1 MDQNQAQGN
10 HPNTVNAPKISRTQ
24 FDMVE
29 PVSNEHLAPVALS
42 NLDDRWGDGWGE
54 TKAPDGPD
62 EITEVSQKPDM
73 HTSESCINSELE
85 HSQETQKSMPLHSLN
100 NMNTSTL
107 PVHSDSELYPNAVIP
122 QHVDKQSH
130 PCQDVNDNKPSEDQ
144 HYCDDDC
151 DSTAV
156 AHSEGWDDDWDQEI
170 VTDSHQ
176 EVAMDKT
183 NRCEMTNYDVE
194 TVTKY
199 VDSLTVLDSK
209 ENYKES
215 HAHSTESY
223 MPDLPS
229 QGSHQHFTHHSQF
242 QQEHQHYSAS
252 KQNFLLDT
260 KSHDQT
266 RDELHDESSQNY
278 EVGRLSN
285 NYPEVP
291 LKSSSQNEPTLQE
304 LQLNYPSSHQ
314 TDQFE
319 RPEHSCQYE
328 PQNRC
333 IVQTNRSSPSLSPA
347 PKLTFLPPGESEV
360 LSQSHFPPS
369 TASLLPIQHDAHQQ
383 VAVHS
388 YRQYQDMNQEI
399 VPNPLIS
406 VPPMPDPI
414 FSRIPD
420 GASSVPEVPSVVG
433 VVQDGSNQLV
443 ENVLRP
449 LVMGND
455 LERSER
461 PSSSQSASS
470 QPVCPPSQPIH
481 PPSSHTPLDR
491 PASNQ
496 SAHSVHSIHSGH
508 STQSVHGAHSF
519 INQNQEVP
527 IQEKSELSIP
537 HSSVSQVSQ
546 QEEFST
552 VVPTNSVDLGMDPT
566 APPSSQLVGP
576 PPVSGPL
583 GVVPSLKARKGS
595 PFQPPTV
602 KQSTSSPSSES
613 TYQTQYLS
621 SPQITPVPL
630 PVCQDVSANLETLPD
645 NNEQPSAT
653 EKNGVPLW
661 SSSENMSMN
670 VKLAVAAPSVDIVV
684 SSQSRLASN
693 TIPLVIPGMME
704 EKTERDKLVNYQHAN
719 SVHPEPPAAHS
730 ANLQAAVV
738 MPQVQSL
745 SSMSA
750 IPTASAVLDLSQ
762 PSRSIVEPRGDG
774 SQTENDRPNFS
785 RMIPGESSK
794 GESTTAST
802 YQAPSVVPSMPSERV
817 VTGNDNPQPMLPVR
831 IKQEPSDVR
840 SPPDG
845 PYTSDLSNK
854 GASVVPPIRS
864 ETIGS
869 EEPTSRNFTSANS
882 GSRSDL
888 ANDHRGERG
897 ARWER
902 DHSRDR
908 DTRSSDRY
916 RDRSREH
923 SRDYYRDD
931 SPHSRRSYDREYDR
945 KYEDERR
952 RWRRESDDDDDDGE
966 RRFYESRDRRERA
979 YRDELDRYS
988 DRPIKDDKDR
998 SLPRDKRHDYRDRS
1012 KDYYRNYDDDPYYG
1026 RGDRSQ
1032 PVSRSSSINNLDND
1046 GERPGH
1052 SHRSRHDYYD
1062 RHDRQDSHSRD
1073 TDPRDRDAPYSRE
1086 SREKHFSQ
1094 RGWEGREPR
1103 DRRDARY
1110 YGLRSDYEDP
1120 YGSREMYEQ
1129 YQYYYQYYRDH
1140 PYYKEYYRQWMKQYG
1155 HAYPSESFYDDRTSI
1170 HSGRSSVNDEL
1181 KKSVSSHF
1189 IQDIHGGSSL
1199 GAYEPPSMYPNG
1211 SFTQLKSYASGE
1223 LSGVPSVAGDTVSE
1237 APQRMTPVQF
1247 GRPHISARFT
1257 SGGQLVLVLPKD
1269 PRDGEKAV
1277 VQLRDVQKMLC
1288 MDPALSKTVQ
1298 QMKNYP
1304 GPLTLSDTHKD
1315 VVVKY
1320 CEQQVAEAAKN
1331 QTLLDK
1337 ESVILIWEY
1346 LALLVKQNGKLY
1358 GSDIA
1363 GLLLRGREL
1372 TTQPQHNSI
1381 HVKSEDNPENFSDAS
1396 PQDEGIDV
1404 QSHMQSS
1411 TPERNEA
1418 VLFKKFTEYLCLGR
1432 KREAVDYAIR
1442 EGLWGHALALS
1453 YKMDTTT
1460 HTRVLAAFSN
1470 SIPHTDVLLTLF
1482 QQLSGKRPEVTKSY
1496 MPQQWGD
1503 WRQHLAVMIS
1513 NPTGNVQR
1521 DQASIVALGDTLASQ
1536 GQLHAAHFCYLVA
1549 EVEWGSYSN
1558 KDSKLVLIGSSHQL
1572 PFQAFASNE
1581 AIQCTEVYE
1590 FARSLDSSNPLLE
1603 TFQSYKLVYA
1613 LRLTEYGFPAEAL
1626 RYYEV
1631 ISQTI
1636 NKTPALHQ
1644 VDFISQVYD
1653 LASRLKYHDLHY
1665 QMCQGEVSEMP
1676 DPKWLAALQDVVAVA
1691 KSRAS
1696 NMAARE
1702 ENCQTQPDHKVGQI
1716 FSQGIP
1722 GTPDRNQQTSC
1733 AATDE
1738 PTLSSFSNLDNSYHN
1753 SNATTTTNSYL
1764 QDLSTIS
1771 EGYTGQISPADVMNG
1786 VHQNQYPATHPAS
1799 SQSPD
1804 GSSETN
1810 QTDITTP
1817 SKENTS
1823 PSEVA
1828 MLQQSPQDQAHYLY
1842 SGGYWQGYS
1851 QQDANSSLYMQNHFP
1866 ESTHNSLPPSPE
1878 GSGEQRP
1885 RSVTSLSQPNSLTQ
1899 YQQYQES
1906 YQAWEQQ
1913 QQQQIPQQA
1922 NNDISGTISSR
1933 SQDTTDSEAPTQS
1946 HRTPEE
1952 EAYWAEMTGK
1962 KGNNDIKSVDEK
1974 SEKDDQEGSPKESL
1988 VHPLKLENKT
1998 KRVSFKPQA
2007 SQREERASW
2016 PEEKQRTISAGETSS
2031 TCSVIQSSANSARLH
2046 NVNNTT
2052 DTSSKDKPESE
2063 KKSSQDI
2070 DKLQDKGGGWSL
2082 TSLFGWKKSK
2092 QAVLP
2097 DDKNPTIIWDEKKK
2111 KWVNQDGEEE
2121 VTAPPP
2127 PPPKSAIGGP
2137 GAPPLMMT
2145 RGGPRKSRYVNT
2157 EKDTSKGVTGGM
2169 PVNLPNS
2176 MLPPMPG
2183 ASMMTG
2189 GPSMSP
2195 PVMVPAPVQPR
2206 QGGRDTPDS
2215 QPQPSVGH
2223 KEQQEALFPQI
2234 APAPAL
2240 LPDITQGT
2248 SNEGGEG
2255 TGLVPMIGP
2264 PAGQPQFFN
2273 PAQFQPSTKASSNQ
2287 NRRPGPGR
2295 RAFPIKR

>member
-1 MDQNQAQGN
+1 
-10 HPNTVNAPKISRTQ
+10 
-24 FDMVE
+24 MVQLSSSGE
-29 PVSNEHLAPVALS
+29 VA
-42 NLDDRWGDGWGE
+42 R
-54 TKAPDGPD
+54 GP
-62 EITEVSQKPDM
+62 PF
-73 HTSESCINSELE
+73 
-85 HSQETQKSMPLHSLN
+85 
-100 NMNTSTL
+100 
-107 PVHSDSELYPNAVIP
+107 
-122 QHVDKQSH
+122 SH
-130 PCQDVNDNKPSEDQ
+130 PHPEVTQPTQLTPTTHHNNKPN
-144 HYCDDDC
+144 
-151 DSTAV
+151 
-156 AHSEGWDDDWDQEI
+156 
-170 VTDSHQ
+170 HQ
-176 EVAMDKT
+176 SATSGSCK
-183 NRCEMTNYDVE
+183 
-194 TVTKY
+194 
-199 VDSLTVLDSK
+199 
-209 ENYKES
+209 
-215 HAHSTESY
+215 
-223 MPDLPS
+223 PS
-229 QGSHQHFTHHSQF
+229 
-242 QQEHQHYSAS
+242 
-252 KQNFLLDT
+252 
-260 KSHDQT
+260 
-266 RDELHDESSQNY
+266 
-278 EVGRLSN
+278 
-285 NYPEVP
+285 
-291 LKSSSQNEPTLQE
+291 QE
-304 LQLNYPSSHQ
+304 LQNGYTGEGEPQLGSRGKPHPTHHGYPS
-314 TDQFE
+314 
-319 RPEHSCQYE
+319 
-328 PQNRC
+328 
-333 IVQTNRSSPSLSPA
+333 
-347 PKLTFLPPGESEV
+347 
-360 LSQSHFPPS
+360 
-369 TASLLPIQHDAHQQ
+369 HQQ
-383 VAVHS
+383 QQHG
-388 YRQYQDMNQEI
+388 RFRRDPR
-399 VPNPLIS
+399 VPNPS
-406 VPPMPDPI
+406 EPDRWSYYAD
-414 FSRIPD
+414 SRTTPD
-420 GASSVPEVPSVVG
+420 QAF
-433 VVQDGSNQLV
+433 
-443 ENVLRP
+443 LR
-449 LVMGND
+449 
-455 LERSER
+455 
-461 PSSSQSASS
+461 
-470 QPVCPPSQPIH
+470 
-481 PPSSHTPLDR
+481 
-491 PASNQ
+491 
-496 SAHSVHSIHSGH
+496 
-508 STQSVHGAHSF
+508 
-519 INQNQEVP
+519 
-527 IQEKSELSIP
+527 
-537 HSSVSQVSQ
+537 
-546 QEEFST
+546 
-552 VVPTNSVDLGMDPT
+552 
-566 APPSSQLVGP
+566 
-576 PPVSGPL
+576 
-583 GVVPSLKARKGS
+583 
-595 PFQPPTV
+595 
-602 KQSTSSPSSES
+602 
-613 TYQTQYLS
+613 
-621 SPQITPVPL
+621 
-630 PVCQDVSANLETLPD
+630 
-645 NNEQPSAT
+645 
-653 EKNGVPLW
+653 
-661 SSSENMSMN
+661 
-670 VKLAVAAPSVDIVV
+670 
-684 SSQSRLASN
+684 
-693 TIPLVIPGMME
+693 
-704 EKTERDKLVNYQHAN
+704 
-719 SVHPEPPAAHS
+719 
-730 ANLQAAVV
+730 
-738 MPQVQSL
+738 
-745 SSMSA
+745 
-750 IPTASAVLDLSQ
+750 
-762 PSRSIVEPRGDG
+762 
-774 SQTENDRPNFS
+774 
-785 RMIPGESSK
+785 
-794 GESTTAST
+794 
-802 YQAPSVVPSMPSERV
+802 
-817 VTGNDNPQPMLPVR
+817 
-831 IKQEPSDVR
+831 
-840 SPPDG
+840 
-845 PYTSDLSNK
+845 
-854 GASVVPPIRS
+854 
-864 ETIGS
+864 
-869 EEPTSRNFTSANS
+869 
-882 GSRSDL
+882 SRSDRQGHR
-888 ANDHRGERG
+888 NDRWDPRDDRRVHRSDRWDPRDDRRGSRDDRRDPRDDRRDPRDDRRDPRNDRRDLRDGRRDPRDDCRDPRRDRQNVSREEALEERQEPPKRYENREREVETTRDRERTLGLDSEVDMVDEDVKEDRIQEQVHEREPEHDEREHLRVEGEKL
-897 ARWER
+897 ER
-902 DHSRDR
+902 DHYRDRELELEQAQYRDHERERERDR
-908 DTRSSDRY
+908 DLG
-916 RDRSREH
+916 RDRNREPRRREPVGEETGYDSDH
-923 SRDYYRDD
+923 SRV
-931 SPHSRRSYDREYDR
+931 SRSTAM
-945 KYEDERR
+945 
-952 RWRRESDDDDDDGE
+952 G
-966 RRFYESRDRRERA
+966 
-979 YRDELDRYS
+979 YS
-988 DRPIKDDKDR
+988 TR
-998 SLPRDKRHDYRDRS
+998 SLPRRPRTDSVASYASVASTR
-1012 KDYYRNYDDDPYYG
+1012 PPPTPVG
-1026 RGDRSQ
+1026 RIPR
-1032 PVSRSSSINNLDND
+1032 
-1046 GERPGH
+1046 GH
-1052 SHRSRHDYYD
+1052 
-1062 RHDRQDSHSRD
+1062 
-1073 TDPRDRDAPYSRE
+1073 
-1086 SREKHFSQ
+1086 
-1094 RGWEGREPR
+1094 
-1103 DRRDARY
+1103 RR
-1110 YGLRSDYEDP
+1110 DYEDP

-1181 KKSVSSHF
+1181 KKSVSSPR
-1189 IQDIHGGSSL
+1189 
-1199 GAYEPPSMYPNG
+1199 GAYDPYGYYYGHSSQPSYN
-1211 SFTQLKSYASGE
+1211 SSGE

-1962 KGNNDIKSVDEK
+1962 K
-1974 SEKDDQEGSPKESL
+1974 
-1988 VHPLKLENKT
+1988 
-1998 KRVSFKPQA
+1998 
-2007 SQREERASW
+2007 
-2016 PEEKQRTISAGETSS
+2016 
-2031 TCSVIQSSANSARLH
+2031 